1 MSDKHY
7 SQATDV
13 GLLRDNNEDAILSN
27 PQLGLWLV
35 ADGMG
40 GHAAGEVASEIT
52 RSTVNKVVGEGKN
65 LVEAINAAH
74 QAVLDASR
82 DGTGKYG
89 MGSTIVALHSEGN
102 VYRIAWVGDSR
113 AYLWS
118 ERGKG
123 GYSLQQ
129 ITVDHS
135 YVQMLYESGII
146 SAEEMLSHPEKNVIT
161 QCLGSVELAQ
171 LKVDMVEGKWQ
182 KDDWVLLCSDGLTD
196 TVSDQQICDILH
208 GAANPETA
216 VTHLIQAALSN
227 GGKDN
232 ISVIVVA
239 PPTPSKRG
247 LIGRLRAFA
256 LRWEKNRPSKSV

>member
-1 MSDKHY
+1 MSSKNY

-52 RSTVNKVVGEGKN
+52 RTTVNHMVSEGKN
-65 LVEAINAAH
+65 LVDAINAAH

-89 MGSTIVALHSEGN
+89 MGSTVVALHSQGN
-102 VYRIAWVGDSR
+102 LYKIAWVGDSR

-118 ERGKG
+118 DRNSD

-129 ITVDHS
+129 VTVDHS

-161 QCLGSVELAQ
+161 QCLGSVELTQ
-171 LKVDMVEGKWQ
+171 LKVDVVNGKWHRN
-182 KDDWVLLCSDGLTD
+182 DWILLCSDGLTD

-208 GAANPETA
+208 GAADPKSA
-216 VTHLIQAALSN
+216 VDHLVQAALDN

-232 ISVIVVA
+232 ISVIIVA
-239 PPTPSKRG
+239 PPAGLKQG
-247 LIGRLRAFA
+247 LIDCLRTIGRWRN
-256 LRWEKNRPSKSV
+256 KK

>member
-1 MSDKHY
+1 MSGNQY

-27 PQLGLWLV
+27 PQIGLWLV

-52 RSTVNKVVGEGKN
+52 RSTINKIVGEGKS
-65 LVEAINAAH
+65 LAAAINAAH

-89 MGSTIVALHSEGN
+89 MGSTVVALHSADSF
-102 VYRIAWVGDSR
+102 YQIAWVGDSR

-118 ERGKG
+118 DRNRNGH
-123 GYSLQQ
+123 SLQQ
-129 ITVDHS
+129 ITIDHS

-146 SAEEMLSHPEKNVIT
+146 SADEMQDHPEKNVIT
-161 QCLGSVELAQ
+161 QCLGSTELTQ
-171 LKVDMVEGKWQ
+171 LKVDIVEGRWHKN
-182 KDDWVLLCSDGLTD
+182 DWILLCSDGLTD
-196 TVSDQQICDILH
+196 AVSDQEICDLLH
-208 GAANPETA
+208 SAGDPGTA
-216 VTHLIQAALSN
+216 VAKLVQTALGN

-232 ISVIVVA
+232 ISVIIVA
-239 PPTPSKRG
+239 PPGNLKHR
-247 LIGRLRAFA
+247 LIHRLRGIS
-256 LRWEKNRPSKSV
+256 RWRKK

>member
-1 MSDKHY
+1 MLDKHY

-52 RSTVNKVVGEGKN
+52 RTTVNKGVGDGKN
-65 LVEAINAAH
+65 LVDAINAAH
-74 QAVLDASR
+74 QAVLDASQ

-89 MGSTIVALHSEGN
+89 MGSTVVALHSEGN
-102 VYRIAWVGDSR
+102 VYRVAWVGDSR

-118 ERGKG
+118 DRDQD

-146 SAEEMLSHPEKNVIT
+146 SAEEMLYHPEKNVIT

-171 LKVDMVEGKWQ
+171 LKVDMVEGKWH
-182 KDDWVLLCSDGLTD
+182 KGDWVLLCSDGLTD
-196 TVSDQQICDILH
+196 TVTDQQICDILH
-208 GAANPETA
+208 GARDPETA
-216 VTHLIQAALSN
+216 VANLVQAALGN

-239 PPTPSKRG
+239 PPKSFKHG
-247 LIGRLRAFA
+247 LIDCLRTI
-256 LRWEKNRPSKSV
+256 LRWREKK

>member
-1 MSDKHY
+1 MSGNHY

-27 PQLGLWLV
+27 PQIGLWLV

-52 RSTVNKVVGEGKN
+52 RSTINRFVGEGKD

-74 QAVLDASR
+74 QAVLEASR

-89 MGSTIVALHSEGN
+89 MGSTVVALRSVGSQYQ
-102 VYRIAWVGDSR
+102 VAWVGDSR

-118 ERGKG
+118 NRNRDGH
-123 GYSLQQ
+123 SLQQ

-146 SAEEMLSHPEKNVIT
+146 SADEMSCHPEKNVIT
-161 QCLGSVELAQ
+161 QCLGSTELAQ
-171 LKVDMVEGKWQ
+171 LKVDMVEGRWHRG
-182 KDDWVLLCSDGLTD
+182 DWILLCSDGLTD
-196 TVSDQQICDILH
+196 TVPDQQICDLLH
-208 GAANPETA
+208 GAADPQSA
-216 VTHLIQAALSN
+216 VADLVKVALGN

-232 ISVIVVA
+232 ISVIIVA
-239 PPTPSKRG
+239 PPRNLKYG
-247 LIGRLRAFA
+247 LISRLRNIG
-256 LRWEKNRPSKSV
+256 RGRGGK

>member
-1 MSDKHY
+1 MSDNHY

-27 PQLGLWLV
+27 PKIGLWLV

-52 RSTVNKVVGEGKN
+52 RTTINSALDAGKN
-65 LVEAINAAH
+65 LVEAINSAH
-74 QAVLDASR
+74 QAVLEASR

-89 MGSTIVALHSEGN
+89 MGSTVVALHSIGPR
-102 VYRIAWVGDSR
+102 YQIAWVGDSR

-118 ERGKG
+118 DRNHD

-129 ITVDHS
+129 VTVDHS

-146 SAEEMLSHPEKNVIT
+146 SAEEMLYHPEKNVIT
-161 QCLGSVELAQ
+161 QCLGSVELPQ
-171 LKVDMVEGKWQ
+171 LKVDVVEGKWH
-182 KDDWVLLCSDGLTD
+182 KHDWILLCSDGLTD

-208 GAANPETA
+208 NAANPDMA
-216 VTHLIQAALSN
+216 VKNLIQAALDN

-232 ISVIVVA
+232 VSVIVVA
-239 PPTPSKRG
+239 PPGVKRS
-247 LIGRLRAFA
+247 LVDRIRHWR
-256 LRWEKNRPSKSV
+256 EKR